1 MRPKQA
7 LFSSILI
14 IGILSSCGFPT
25 PYQGLP
31 SVEPTSTV
39 LIPQTAGTV
48 TPLPSQTVTL
58 PPSLPPPAGPLIL
71 FSTAEGVLPVAN
83 SFTVPR
89 GVGLIRVDGNAI
101 TAINLPSGEKN
112 YFEGTP
118 FSWSPDGGR
127 FVFVSTREG
136 SADLYVINADNPNT
150 TRITFTGAN
159 GSPAWSPDGEWIA
172 FVSTQNEE
180 SNISLIKPDGTNLT
194 CLTCDITGSEISP
207 AWSPDSLS
215 IAFTAASGPAPVS
228 IINITTGETLPV
240 SSPELKSA
248 VPSFSPDG
256 QWIIFEC
263 EQDICM
269 NNIYGATLG
278 TFSSDKGIN
287 AQPRISPDGVQVAFI
302 SNRDGDYELYIVNVD
317 GTNLTRLTNTPYAE
331 MHPAWSP
338 DGQWIAFASATVSQ
352 ETYTNFD
359 IFIIRPDGENL
370 TLLSNSPG
378 NDFYP
383 LWSPNK

>member
-1 MRPKQA
+1 MKPKQI
-7 LFSSILI
+7 LFTSILM

-39 LIPQTAGTV
+39 EVPIPTDTV
-48 TPLPSQTVTL
+48 TPLSSQTATIPPTL
-58 PPSLPPPAGPLIL
+58 PPPVGPLFL
-71 FSTAEGVLPVAN
+71 FSMAEGVLPVAN

-89 GVGLIRVDGNAI
+89 GVGLIHVDDNVIA
-101 TAINLPSGEKN
+101 TINPPSGEKN

-127 FVFVSTREG
+127 FVFVSTRGG
-136 SADLYVINADNPNT
+136 SADLYVTDADSTNT
-150 TRITFTGAN
+150 ARITFAGAN

-194 CLTCDITGSEISP
+194 CLTCDIPGSEISP
-207 AWSPDSLS
+207 GWSPDSGSL
-215 IAFTAASGPAPVS
+215 AFAAASGPAPIS
-228 IINITTGETLPV
+228 IINITTGETRPV
-240 SSPELKSA
+240 SSPELKSSM
-248 VPSFSPDG
+248 PSFSPDG

-263 EQDICM
+263 EQNICM

-278 TFSSDKGIN
+278 MLSSDRGIN
-287 AQPRISPDGVQVAFI
+287 AQPRISPDGTQVAFI
-302 SNRDGDYELYIVNVD
+302 SNRDGNFELYVVNVD
-317 GTNLTRLTNTPYAE
+317 GTDLTRLTTTPYAE

-338 DGQWIAFASATVSQ
+338 DGQWIAFASATVFQ

-359 IFIIRPDGENL
+359 IFILRPDGENL
-370 TLLSNSPG
+370 TLLINSPV

-383 LWSPNK
+383 LWSPNQ

>member
-1 MRPKQA
+1 
-7 LFSSILI
+7 
-14 IGILSSCGFPT
+14 
-25 PYQGLP
+25 
-31 SVEPTSTV
+31 
-39 LIPQTAGTV
+39 
-48 TPLPSQTVTL
+48 
-58 PPSLPPPAGPLIL
+58 L
-71 FSTAEGVLPVAN
+71 FSTAEGALPVAN

-101 TAINLPSGEKN
+101 STINLPSGEKN

-127 FVFVSTREG
+127 FVFVSTRGG
-136 SADLYVINADNPNT
+136 SADLYVTNVDSTNT
-150 TRITFTGAN
+150 ARITFAGAN

-194 CLTCDITGSEISP
+194 CLTCDIPGSEISP
-207 AWSPDSLS
+207 AWSPDSVS

-228 IINITTGETLPV
+228 IIDITTGETRPV

-263 EQDICM
+263 EQAICM

-278 TFSSDKGIN
+278 TLSSDKGVN
-287 AQPRISPDGVQVAFI
+287 AQPHISPDGTQVAFI
-302 SNRDGDYELYIVNVD
+302 SNRDGDYELYIENVD
-317 GTNLTRLTNTPYAE
+317 GTDLTRLTNTPYAE

-359 IFIIRPDGENL
+359 IFIIHPDGENL
-370 TLLSNSPG
+370 TLLINSPV
-378 NDFYP
+378 NDLYP